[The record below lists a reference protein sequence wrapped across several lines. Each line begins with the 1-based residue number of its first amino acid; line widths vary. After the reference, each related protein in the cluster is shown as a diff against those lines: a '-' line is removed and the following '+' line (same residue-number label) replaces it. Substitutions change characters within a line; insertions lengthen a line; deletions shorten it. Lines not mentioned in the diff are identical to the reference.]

1 MKQLTVQCCHHS
13 YKNYSMETF
22 KDPVNNINTTNYLE
36 GKKMNTFT
44 STDVTLLSVLLF
56 LFSYKQ
62 LLYDNRTTPDSTTN

>member
-1 MKQLTVQCCHHS
+1 
-13 YKNYSMETF
+13 METF